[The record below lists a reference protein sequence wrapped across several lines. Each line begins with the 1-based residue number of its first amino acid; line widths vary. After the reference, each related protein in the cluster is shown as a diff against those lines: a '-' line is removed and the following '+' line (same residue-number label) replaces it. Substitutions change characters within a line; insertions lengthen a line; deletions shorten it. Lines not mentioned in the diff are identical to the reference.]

1 MSRELSFCTQH
12 KVEFFDVD
20 SMNVMWHGNYVKIIE
35 SARCYFLENIGYDY
49 KKMKEDG
56 YVFPIVKM
64 NFKYISPACFGDF
77 LEVKTTLVDYDIFLE
92 FSYELTQAKTQKKV
106 ALASTHQVAV
116 KINDLSTQLAM
127 PAQFLKAIQTY
138 KDHL

>member
-1 MSRELSFCTQH
+1 MSKELSFYTQH

-49 KKMKEDG
+49 KKMEEDG

-64 NFKYISPACFGDF
+64 TFKYIHPACFGDF

-92 FSYELTQAKTQKKV
+92 FSYELSLKKTHKKI

-116 KINDLSTQLAM
+116 RIDDFSTQLAM
-127 PAQFLKAIQTY
+127 PTKFLDAIQAY
-138 KDHL
+138 KDRL

>member
-1 MSRELSFCTQH
+1 MNKKLSFLTQH

-20 SMNVMWHGNYVKIIE
+20 SMNVMWHGNYVKMIE

-49 KKMKEDG
+49 KRMKEDG

-64 NFKYISPACFGDF
+64 NFKYVSPACFGDF
-77 LEVKTTLVDYDIFLE
+77 LEIKTTLVDCDIFLE
-92 FSYELTQAKTQKKV
+92 FSYELTQAKTHKKV

-116 KINDLSTQLAM
+116 KIDDLSTQLAM
-127 PAQFLKAIQTY
+127 PVPLLDAIHNY
-138 KDHL
+138 KE